1 VPGEAGRQSDIR
13 NPKSE
18 IQNPKSPISN
28 SSSDGW
34 LYVLAGGGAGFLLSV
49 PLGAISAAPPVTTAV
64 PLGPLGQI
72 NVVTVVLLGLPL
84 AAATVAALLGWIR
97 EGRMPGWLPAVGV
110 AVLLIDLLTSGGIGM
125 PGVAGTFWLL
135 LCLGLQTAGG
145 DSRRRRPGWTFWAG
159 LAAAIALAAACY
171 GTAYNPVL
179 TCQADMRLSL
189 RMGNTFNMIKQLKVA
204 AAADRLSAEPWRAV
218 AAAEFQLC
226 SQIPGRLFTAF
237 EEADRNVLQ
246 LAPNSAPD
254 WLASGDW
261 YFEAA
266 SKTDGQ
272 GSKLVPDALGKAVAA
287 YEKAVELYPND
298 ALCRA
303 KLAEAYR
310 AAGQRPEFRREAEEA
325 LRLDRLTP
333 HADRKLPA
341 GLRSRL
347 LQGLK

>member
-1 VPGEAGRQSDIR
+1 
-13 NPKSE
+13 
-18 IQNPKSPISN
+18 
-28 SSSDGW
+28 
-34 LYVLAGGGAGFLLSV
+34 
-49 PLGAISAAPPVTTAV
+49 
-64 PLGPLGQI
+64 
-72 NVVTVVLLGLPL
+72 
-84 AAATVAALLGWIR
+84 
-97 EGRMPGWLPAVGV
+97 
-110 AVLLIDLLTSGGIGM
+110 
-125 PGVAGTFWLL
+125 
-135 LCLGLQTAGG
+135 
-145 DSRRRRPGWTFWAG
+145 
-159 LAAAIALAAACY
+159 
-171 GTAYNPVL
+171 
-179 TCQADMRLSL
+179 MRLSL